1 VNLSLRAPAQMGWR
15 KMEHKG
21 ECGLYYLALGVLVV
35 EVTSVARERV
45 RTRERKS
52 LAAVVFSRLAP
63 PRKALDLPFYRRKES
78 VQMYNGG
85 VAMCYVASGE
95 VPEPCVHG
103 NVAVGELLE
112 PCRSTAVGVA
122 WILLMFPCFRRG
134 LRTTDVMDAR
144 GEPSLPV
151 TRVS

>member
-45 RTRERKS
+45 
-52 LAAVVFSRLAP
+52 SRRSRPLLPRAP
-63 PRKALDLPFYRRKES
+63 PQEGPGPPFYRCKER

-85 VAMCYVASGE
+85 CSYALTCLAEKCLSPVYMPMWLSEKCLSPTYVITWPSEKCLSPVEAQL
-95 VPEPCVHG
+95 
-103 NVAVGELLE
+103 AVQLGS
-112 PCRSTAVGVA
+112 C
-122 WILLMFPCFRRG
+122 
-134 LRTTDVMDAR
+134 
-144 GEPSLPV
+144 
-151 TRVS
+151 